1 MRFWDSSA
9 LVPLCVVQPATER
22 SQALLDEDAELIVWW
37 GSAVEVASAV
47 TRLCREGGLAPEGEQ
62 GAFHALRTLE
72 ASWHEVQP
80 TDVLRRRAERLL
92 RVHPLRAGDALQ
104 LAAALVWAGDPPE
117 AEIVTFDDR
126 LAGAAR
132 LEGLAVVQARG

>member
-9 LVPLCVVQPATER
+9 LVSLCVVQPASVR
-22 SQALLDEDAELIVWW
+22 ADALFEEDPDLIVWW

-47 TRLCREGGLAPEGEQ
+47 ARLRREGGLTAEGEQ
-62 GAFHALRTLE
+62 GAFRALRALE
-72 ASWHEVQP
+72 GAWHEVQP

-104 LAAALVWAGDPPE
+104 LAAALAWAGDPPE
-117 AEIVTFDDR
+117 GEIATFDER
-126 LAGAAR
+126 LAEAAR
-132 LEGLAVVQARG
+132 LEGLVVA